1 MFVFLKENNVFIM
14 QGHINLVK
22 SKSKYAYI
30 CCYESIREQ
39 LHTHLS
45 IFINQRFTLK
55 KAPSRNIG

>member
-22 SKSKYAYI
+22 SKSTHAYI
-30 CCYESIREQ
+30 SCYESIREQ

-45 IFINQRFTLK
+45 IFINQRFTLI